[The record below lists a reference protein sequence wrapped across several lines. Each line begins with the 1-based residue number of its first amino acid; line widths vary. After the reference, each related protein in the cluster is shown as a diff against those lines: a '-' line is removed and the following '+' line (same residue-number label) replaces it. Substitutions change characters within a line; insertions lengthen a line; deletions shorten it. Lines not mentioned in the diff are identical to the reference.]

1 VDVYADDVLLMAQT
15 SHQRTMVL
23 RSALHPIANVFQPL
37 METKPPTPKC
47 IKKNQLQ

>member
-23 RSALHPIANVFQPL
+23 RSALHPNVFQLL